1 MHKVFYLASD
11 EFIRHDL
18 NSTEVEKEL
27 FEKKKKIRVIF
38 YRERKKDSFIIR
50 NINYTRIK
58 RKRRSEFRFEKD

>member
-27 FEKKKKIRVIF
+27 YEKKKKIRVIF
-38 YRERKKDSFIIR
+38 YREKKEDSFIIR
-50 NINYTRIK
+50 NINYTRLK

>member
-27 FEKKKKIRVIF
+27 YEKKKKIRVIF
-38 YRERKKDSFIIR
+38 YREK
-50 NINYTRIK
+50 
-58 RKRRSEFRFEKD
+58 KRRFIYNTEYKLYAFKKKKKKRISV